1 MQVYKLLL
9 AITLLTLGPSQNSM
23 AHQAQ
28 GQPLPI
34 IMDGKFDDWA
44 ALSPIYSDP
53 SGDAPAGTVDFGQV
67 WVTNNEQYLFLRF
80 ELGAEVLLQDGNEIC
95 LFLDTDD
102 NADTGLSVHGIGAEL
117 AWTFGQREGRF
128 ELNGVENTIE
138 QGVLGIVSAPTVS
151 GTAFEVAI
159 DRNALP
165 DGQNPLFSISSFR
178 FVMEDI
184 QSGDLLPDSP
194 GGISY
199 TFDDTA
205 TLPEFEYIPLGKQD
219 PADVRFLSY
228 NVEFDALFDP
238 SRQPAFIRILQA
250 TEPDIIGFQEILSH
264 TAEETKAVVESALPS
279 SQGESW
285 YAARSG
291 PDLVVV
297 SKYAVLQTFVIPGWS
312 SGDSNAAFLLD
323 MQSKW
328 GTNLLLLV
336 GHPPCCRNEDGRQ
349 RDIDAMM
356 AFVRDAKAEGGE
368 LNLEPETPIMILG
381 DMNLVGWKEQL
392 NTLLTGAIVNTN
404 QFGESFSPD
413 WDGSALADL
422 MPRHVALPM
431 TFTWYRESSSF
442 HPGRLDFI
450 VYSDAVLQEG
460 NNYVLFTPAMPAD
473 TLEAYQLQPEDA
485 TLASDHLPVVGDF
498 QYKALTG
505 SHIEGNNPKA
515 EKRVWS
521 IQQYP
526 NPFVDRFTIGFDLPQ
541 PGTVK
546 LTLYNAL
553 GQEVDRILDE
563 SLPNGAHHIE
573 WNGSELRLP
582 SGVYFLH
589 LQTGY
594 KLITKPILLVTR

>member
-1 MQVYKLLL
+1 MRAFISLLVTIFLFLGLPQTSL
-9 AITLLTLGPSQNSM
+9 AY
-23 AHQAQ
+23 QAERQ
-28 GQPLPI
+28 SSPI
-34 IMDGKFDDWA
+34 VMDGQFDDWA
-44 ALSPIYSDP
+44 ALSPLYSDP
-53 SGDAPAGTVDFGQV
+53 SGDAPAGTADFGQV
-67 WVTNNEQYLFLRF
+67 WVTNDEQYLFFSF
-80 ELGAEVLLQDGNEIC
+80 ELGVEVLLQDANEIC
-95 LFLDTDD
+95 LFLDTDN
-102 NADTGLSVHGIGAEL
+102 NATTGLSIHGIGAEL

-128 ELNGVENTIE
+128 QLNDVSTIE

-151 GTAFEVAI
+151 GTVFEVAI

-165 DGQNPLFSISSFR
+165 DGQNPLFSNPSLR
-178 FVMEDI
+178 FVLEDI
-184 QSGDLLPDSP
+184 QSGDLLPDSI

-199 TFDDTA
+199 TFDDNT
-205 TLPEFEYIPLGKQD
+205 TLPEFDYIPLGKQD

-264 TAEETKAVVESALPS
+264 SAEETKAVIESALPLP
-279 SQGESW
+279 QGESW
-285 YAARSG
+285 FAARSG

-297 SKYAVLQTFVIPGWS
+297 SKYPVLESFSIPGWN

-368 LNLEPETPIMILG
+368 LDLEPETPIIILG
-381 DMNLVGWKEQL
+381 DMNLVGRKEQL
-392 NTLLTGAIVNTN
+392 NTLLTGTIVNTN

-422 MPRHVALPM
+422 SPRHVALPM

-460 NNYVLFTPAMPAD
+460 NNYVLFTPAMPSD
-473 TLEAYQLQPEDA
+473 TLEAYQLQLGDA

-498 QYKALTG
+498 QYRALTG
-505 SHIEGNNPKA
+505 SHIEENNPK
-515 EKRVWS
+515 EGKRDWG
-521 IQQYP
+521 IDQYP
-526 NPFVDRFTIGFDLPQ
+526 NPFVDQFTIGFDLPQ
-541 PGTVK
+541 PGTVT

-553 GQEVDRILDE
+553 GQEVDTILDE
-563 SLPNGAHHIE
+563 ALADGAHHIE
-573 WNGSELRLP
+573 WNGSGLSLP
-582 SGVYFLH
+582 SGVYFLRM
-589 LQTGY
+589 QTGY
-594 KLITKPILLVTR
+594 HLITKPVLLMAK